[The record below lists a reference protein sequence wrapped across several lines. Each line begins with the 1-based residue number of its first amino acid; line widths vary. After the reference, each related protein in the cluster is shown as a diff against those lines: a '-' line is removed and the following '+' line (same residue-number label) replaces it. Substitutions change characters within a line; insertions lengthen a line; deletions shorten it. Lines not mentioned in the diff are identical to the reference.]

1 MRDTSRSPVGDTLMD
16 RIDLKLLAALQA
28 DGGQTNQA
36 LADAVGL
43 SASSCLRR
51 VERLKADGVIRAT
64 VALVDP
70 AALGR
75 PLTAIIEVELERHG
89 TALSDFLTL
98 ARAEPAA
105 THVYA
110 VTGESDAI
118 LILRLVDMEEL
129 NAFCDRLLRDDH
141 YVSRFRT
148 LFVMQTTKESTAIAP
163 APALSRKAAP
173 DARTAATRRK

>member
-1 MRDTSRSPVGDTLMD
+1 MD
-16 RIDLKLLAALQA
+16 KIDLKLLAALQT
-28 DGGQTNQA
+28 DGSQTNQA

-43 SASSCLRR
+43 SPSSCLRR
-51 VERLKADGVIRAT
+51 VERLKAEGVIRAT

-75 PLTAIIEVELERHG
+75 PLTAIIEVELARHG
-89 TALSDFLTL
+89 TALTDFLAL
-98 ARAEPAA
+98 ARIEPAA

-118 LILRLVDMEEL
+118 LILRLVDMDEL

-141 YVSRFRT
+141 YVTRFRT

-163 APALSRKAAP
+163 GLALSRKAGP
-173 DARTAATRRK
+173 KGRRPATRAT

>member
-1 MRDTSRSPVGDTLMD
+1 MD

-43 SASSCLRR
+43 SPSSCLRR
-51 VERLKADGVIRAT
+51 VERLKAEGVIRST
-64 VALVDP
+64 VTLVDP

-75 PLTAIIEVELERHG
+75 PLTALIEVELARHG
-89 TALSDFLTL
+89 AALSDFLAL

-110 VTGESDAI
+110 VTGDSDAV
-118 LILRLVDMEEL
+118 LILRLADMDEL
-129 NAFCDRLLRDDH
+129 NALCDRLLRDEH
-141 YVSRFRT
+141 FVTRFRT
-148 LFVMQTTKESTAIAP
+148 LIVMQTAKESTAIVAGPGMARKAGPREP
-163 APALSRKAAP
+163 APA
-173 DARTAATRRK
+173 RRRRPS